1 MELIMYTT
9 GCPKCKVLASKLNAK
24 GVKYETCTDTSI
36 MESKGIETLP
46 VLSVDGELLEF
57 SDAVKWVNNA

>member
-24 GVKYETCTDTSI
+24 GVEYETCTDTSV

-46 VLSVDGELLEF
+46 VLSVDGKLLEF